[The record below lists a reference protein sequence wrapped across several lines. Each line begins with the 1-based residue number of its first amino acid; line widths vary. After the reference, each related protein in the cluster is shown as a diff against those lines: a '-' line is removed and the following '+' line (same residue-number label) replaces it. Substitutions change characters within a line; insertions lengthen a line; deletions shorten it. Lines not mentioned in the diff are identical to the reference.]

1 MKNSKYYLIATN
13 GAIGKVV
20 KIPSIATEGQDFFK
34 DISML
39 DLISMG
45 QSKEDFIKSIL
56 PYNESISFRSDTDL
70 FVLRIVNSKENLI
83 NLHTYELIFDYPL
96 SARLRALKSKLYL
109 G

>member
-1 MKNSKYYLIATN
+1 MKNSKYFLIATN

-45 QSKEDFIKSIL
+45 
-56 PYNESISFRSDTDL
+56 
-70 FVLRIVNSKENLI
+70 
-83 NLHTYELIFDYPL
+83 
-96 SARLRALKSKLYL
+96 
-109 G
+109 